1 MRGHPAKSVRKEAKD
16 GLLVRAAVPSAAKE
30 GEPLS
35 TLATSWVGSHLATE
49 TAASLESRLDE
60 GLDSVGLPQRLINA
74 LEKAGI
80 VTVRDLLGRRREEIL
95 AIRNVGRL
103 YIRQIFEALRRI
115 GFIVPGEFSSMP
127 KPKRVSPK
135 PGRSS
140 PRGRPPANA
149 QEKRVRKRR
158 SVAAQAEKTAE
169 PAESPP
175 ARLSAEQALERCVTE
190 LQPVVE
196 YVAAMLGAED
206 PLTRR
211 LQWILHYAATQE
223 AYSAETEKQ
232 LSQAAS
238 TPEVASPAYTV
249 GQVVELA
256 KETAAPAPVDVQI
269 VAQPPT
275 EIPGAAE
282 SFTTEETVP
291 AETNADAYEFD
302 DQFDEDFVE
311 EFDDEEE
318 AFGIPL
324 EDEEGDDEGEY
335 DRPESDGLM
344 LDDEEDEDEDELPE
358 AGLAMEEGED
368 SDSDLLERYG

>member
-1 MRGHPAKSVRKEAKD
+1 MP
-16 GLLVRAAVPSAAKE
+16 AAVPSVARE
-30 GEPLS
+30 VEPLS
-35 TLATSWVGSHLATE
+35 TLSNSWVGPHLAAE

-127 KPKRVSPK
+127 KPKRASPK

-149 QEKRVRKRR
+149 QEKRARR
-158 SVAAQAEKTAE
+158 RPSRAVPAEKTAE
-169 PAESPP
+169 PAAPP
-175 ARLSAEQALERCVTE
+175 PPVRLSAEQALQRCVTE
-190 LQPVVE
+190 LRPVVE
-196 YVAAMLGAED
+196 YVSAMLGAED
-206 PLTRR
+206 PLTLR

-223 AYSAETEKQ
+223 AYSAETAEQ

-238 TPEVASPAYTV
+238 TMEAASPAYTV
-249 GQVVELA
+249 GQLVELV
-256 KETAAPAPVDVQI
+256 KETVPPAPVEVQI

-275 EIPGAAE
+275 DIPGTTEAV
-282 SFTTEETVP
+282 TTEEALP
-291 AETNADAYEFD
+291 PETNADAYEFD
-302 DQFDEDFVE
+302 DEFDEDFVE
-311 EFDDEEE
+311 EFDDEEDAEGE

-335 DRPESDGLM
+335 ERPESGGL
-344 LDDEEDEDEDELPE
+344 LFDDADEEEEEDEDELPE
-358 AGLAMEEGED
+358 VGVGMEEGDD